1 MAQIRALAGASGT
14 GSEEERPAVVVR
26 TGQRGMLPE
35 RRQDPMQV
43 RSLADMVHRQLDLQ
57 PVAAEQPAGEQIL
70 LAEVQVEPGHRIVGR
85 QEYVVNADQRARG
98 QGGEDLREEH
108 GCIATLE
115 GAMAPVDKDEVLRGH
130 TGEGR
135 GRHIFKWAAHHVV
148 ADRIDFGAR
157 FGVNRQDASWQGMVA
172 DGSPCKSGGEAR
184 ADLDEF
190 GGVGTAPVAHR
201 ARWHPAPGRRD

>member
-70 LAEVQVEPGHRIVGR
+70 LAEVPG
-85 QEYVVNADQRARG
+85 RARPPDSRPAG
-98 QGGEDLREEH
+98 ICRERRPA
-108 GCIATLE
+108 CL
-115 GAMAPVDKDEVLRGH
+115 GA
-130 TGEGR
+130 GR
-135 GRHIFKWAAHHVV
+135 G
-148 ADRIDFGAR
+148 
-157 FGVNRQDASWQGMVA
+157 
-172 DGSPCKSGGEAR
+172 GSP
-184 ADLDEF
+184 
-190 GGVGTAPVAHR
+190 
-201 ARWHPAPGRRD
+201 